1 MRNVGSNKMETTEKI
16 VEAYCRH
23 IKRWFTISNIKCGGQ
38 YEIDILAVEFAQSGQ
53 PLIYHIESGVSISGG
68 FSKLTAKPFSEKDLK
83 TREKAASQRR
93 TIGFFIQ
100 RKFGPEEV
108 QSKIAEYGLN
118 PARAKKIIVT
128 WGWEADAKAIADKEG
143 IILWHFPDL
152 LKELAGACAEGKTY
166 FTDDTLRTLQLFMR
180 SGHIA
185 LTKNEE

>member
-1 MRNVGSNKMETTEKI
+1 METTEKI

-38 YEIDILAVEFAQSGQ
+38 YEIDILAAEFQKSGN
-53 PLIYHIESGVSISGG
+53 PVIYHIESGISISGG

-83 TREKAASQRR
+83 MRERSASQRR

-108 QSKIAEYGLN
+108 QSKITEYGLN
-118 PARAKKIIVT
+118 PSFTKKVIVT
-128 WGWEADAKAIADKEG
+128 WGWESDAKAIADEQG

-152 LKELAGACAEGKTY
+152 LRDLADACAKGKTY
-166 FTDDTLRTLQLFMR
+166 FTDDTLRTLQLFMK
-180 SGHIA
+180 SGYIA
-185 LTKNEE
+185 LAKNQE